1 MIRSVLV
8 MTALGGCAQLIG
20 VEDASELHLADLELS
35 TGALVPAFAAEVTS
49 YTVALPYVGPALAV
63 TASADTSVVL
73 TIDGVAAKADVPQA
87 LDVPVGDMSITVAL
101 RTTSGIERTYTV
113 AVHRADLDLAF
124 GAPRTVF
131 GLTSMYAVQCA
142 DLNSDGA
149 DDLVSIGTDGTIGT
163 FVNDGT
169 GVFTSTSS
177 AYVSGLNPRTLAIAD
192 VSGDGIGDLI
202 ATNGSLMTATG
213 RGDGSFATP
222 TDFGAF
228 SDTSAFSVG
237 RVDADALDDLVV
249 ANGTGL
255 VTPVFGHP
263 TGPTKGPDWTI
274 TQIVGE
280 PRIVRLAQ
288 IAGPKLVTLDSTDHV
303 IVVTSTSDPSMRWP
317 FQLDS
322 LAYPSDMLVADF
334 DGDSRDDIAFL
345 DQITGTVTVLTKFP
359 NWNRTSI
366 TVDGNPRALAIGDLD
381 ADGHVDLAMTA
392 GNDLV
397 VLRNDGSANFEQRR
411 FANMVDTPSALA
423 IGDFNHDGRAD
434 VIFAQGTS
442 VMMMAFGEHRP

>member
-8 MTALGGCAQLIG
+8 ITVLGGCAQLIG
-20 VEDASELHLADLELS
+20 VEDASELRLANLEVS
-35 TGALVPAFAAEVTS
+35 TGTLVPTFDAEVTS
-49 YTVALPYVGPALAV
+49 YAVDLPFVGPPLAV
-63 TASADTSVVL
+63 TASSDASVDL
-73 TIDGVAAKADVPQA
+73 TIDGVAAKVDVPQA
-87 LDVPVGDMSITVAL
+87 LDVPVGDMSVSVVL
-101 RTTSGIERTYTV
+101 RTTSGVERTYTV

-131 GLTSMYAVQCA
+131 GLTSIYAVQRA
-142 DLNSDGA
+142 DLNSDGM
-149 DDLVSIGTDGTIGT
+149 DDLLCTGTDGTIGT

-169 GVFTSTSS
+169 GVFTSTST
-177 AYVSGLNPRTLAIAD
+177 AYISGLDPRTLAVAD

-202 ATNGSLMTATG
+202 VTNGALTIATG
-213 RGDGSFATP
+213 LGDGSFATP
-222 TDFGAF
+222 ANFGAF
-228 SDTSAFSVG
+228 SDASAFSVG
-237 RVDADALDDLVV
+237 RVDADALDDLVI
-249 ANGTGL
+249 ANGDGL

-263 TGPTKGPDWTI
+263 TGPAKGSDWTI

-288 IAGPKLVTLDSTDHV
+288 IAGPKLVALDSTDHV
-303 IVVTSTSDPSMRWP
+303 IVVTSTSDPAMRWP

-345 DQITGTVTVLTKFP
+345 DQVTGTVTVLTKFP

-366 TVDGNPRALAIGDLD
+366 TVDGHPRALAIGDLD

-397 VLRNDGSANFEQRR
+397 VLRNDGAANFEQRR
-411 FANMVDTPSALA
+411 FANMIDTPSALA

-442 VMMMAFGEHRP
+442 VMTMVFGEHRP